1 MSHLFNS
8 WGRCYKTFYG
18 LDVKDASLLPYQQTL
33 HEAVMAC
40 QGQTLSLLQKI
51 VTSSVKSFIRL
62 APDEVALDN

>member
-33 HEAVMAC
+33 HEAGKAC
-40 QGQTLSLLQKI
+40 QGQTL
-51 VTSSVKSFIRL
+51 
-62 APDEVALDN
+62 

>member
-51 VTSSVKSFIRL
+51 VTYVRKKFYKIG
-62 APDEVALDN
+62 P